1 MTTSTHRSADE
12 RRAQLVDAAVAV
24 MTDEGVR
31 AVTTRAVTARAGLP
45 HGTFAYCFGS
55 KGELFRAVL
64 DRELRRSM
72 AVAFDDE
79 PVPTDDPSA
88 RIVAGL
94 LASLD
99 RARAAPEEAMA
110 LLELTALARRDPELQ
125 DLARWEQTAYVSA
138 ITDNLTRWSDA
149 HDRRWTVPT
158 EQVGRLLV
166 AVVEGAVSAWL
177 SDRDDAAAEA
187 TLTLGA
193 QVTGAL
199 AVRDADV
206 VEVRS

>member
-72 AVAFDDE
+72 ASAFDDDSA
-79 PVPTDDPSA
+79 PTDDPCE

-99 RARAAPEEAMA
+99 RVRAAPEEAMA
-110 LLELTALARRDPELQ
+110 LLELTALARRDPELR

-138 ITDNLTRWSDA
+138 VTENLTRWSDA
-149 HDRRWTVPT
+149 HGRRWSVPT
-158 EQVGRLLV
+158 EHVGRLLV

-193 QVTGAL
+193 RVTGAL
-199 AVRDADV
+199 AVRDADA
-206 VEVRS
+206 EGVRS